1 MILNQPIKISTLK
14 EKKNKDF
21 KRKPGSGTKRKR
33 PNTSSKEEPNKVST
47 WMYEFKGT
55 DYGLNYFL

>member
-1 MILNQPIKISTLK
+1 MILNQPIKISTSK
-14 EKKNKDF
+14 EKKSKDS
-21 KRKPGSGTKRKR
+21 KKKPGSGTKRKR

>member
-1 MILNQPIKISTLK
+1 LR
-14 EKKNKDF
+14 EKKNKDW
-21 KRKPGSGTKRKR
+21 KRKPGSGMKRMR
-33 PNTSSKEEPNKVST
+33 PNTLDKEEPNKVST

>member
-1 MILNQPIKISTLK
+1 LR
-14 EKKNKDF
+14 EKKNKDW

-47 WMYEFKGT
+47 WTYEFKGT